1 MRKIANDVSQY
12 WLFEWTIIFLILL
25 STLTLALE
33 EPFEDPESTKMRVIL
48 VLDYIM
54 TIIFTLEALLKIIAV
69 GLIFNKKTSYL
80 RSPWNVLDFGI
91 VVSAIISLASDADI

>member
-1 MRKIANDVSQY
+1 
-12 WLFEWTIIFLILL
+12 
-25 STLTLALE
+25 
-33 EPFEDPESTKMRVIL
+33 
-48 VLDYIM
+48 M